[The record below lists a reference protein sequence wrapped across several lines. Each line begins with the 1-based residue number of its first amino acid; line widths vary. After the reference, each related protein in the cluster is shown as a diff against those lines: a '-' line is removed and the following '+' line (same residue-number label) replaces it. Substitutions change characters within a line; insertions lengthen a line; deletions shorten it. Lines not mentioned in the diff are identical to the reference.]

1 MFNRIFDRIYCEF
14 EILKSI
20 IKNKIE
26 TVMDLCASVDKGIN
40 QINSKLDR
48 ISKLSDMEKTIES
61 QQRTIEALTNAL
73 QDKYEKGLFIYSEDC
88 KMTKV
93 IRNGKELT
101 NPYVRSLC
109 VNWEY
114 GGAPEITIDEIA
126 GTTSDEE

>member
-1 MFNRIFDRIYCEF
+1 MFEKIYERIDELKSYIRTKVEAVQSWH
-14 EILKSI
+14 ENILKEI
-20 IKNKIE
+20 QKINIRLTHMPE
-26 TVMDLCASVDKGIN
+26 IEK
-40 QINSKLDR
+40 
-48 ISKLSDMEKTIES
+48 MEKTIES

-73 QDKYEKGLFIYSEDC
+73 QDKYKKGLFIYSEDC

-109 VNWEY
+109 ISWEY

-126 GTTSDEE
+126 GTTLSDDE

>member
-1 MFNRIFDRIYCEF
+1 MFNKIYWEFD
-14 EILKSI
+14 ILKSM
-20 IKNKIE
+20 IKNKIGA
-26 TVMDLCASVDKGIN
+26 VMDLCTSADKGIN

-48 ISKLSDMEKTIES
+48 ISKLSDMEKTIAS

-109 VNWEY
+109 VNWEH
-114 GGAPEITIDEIA
+114 GCAPEITIDEIA
-126 GTTSDEE
+126 GTYGYEEE

>member
-1 MFNRIFDRIYCEF
+1 MFKKIYERIDE
-14 EILKSI
+14 LKSYI
-20 IKNKIE
+20 RTKVEAVQSWHEKTLKEIQ
-26 TVMDLCASVDKGIN
+26 
-40 QINSKLDR
+40 QINIRLTHMPKTE
-48 ISKLSDMEKTIES
+48 KMEETIES

-109 VNWEY
+109 VDWEL
-114 GGAPEITIDEIA
+114 GCAPEITIDEIA
-126 GTTSDEE
+126 GTFGYEE